1 MTAANSDNGSEC
13 TTEEPMFAENED
25 SKKMQELQNSDTEQI
40 KKEGVCG

>member
-13 TTEEPMFAENED
+13 ITEDPTLDENVEC
-25 SKKMQELQNSDTEQI
+25 KKTQELQNSDTEQS

>member
-13 TTEEPMFAENED
+13 TTAEAMFAENED
-25 SKKMQELQNSDTEQI
+25 SKKIQELQNSDTEQI